1 MTIDALNVHKNQLRK
16 VILDQFRLLCNCAQL
31 RPPPPPAP
39 HQPTLTLTPT
49 LNQHLHLR
57 QNVGLG
63 EG

>member
-31 RPPPPPAP
+31 RPPPPP